1 MENSNTNILDATLLE
16 PGVKHTVIFARYD
29 ELKPGEQFI
38 LYNDHDPKPLYYQ
51 LVEQKGEVFTWEY
64 LERGPE
70 WWKIKITKNK

>member
-16 PGVKHTVIFARYD
+16 PRVKHTVIFARYD
-29 ELKPGEQFI
+29 KLKPGEQFI

-64 LERGPE
+64 IERGPE